1 MGLVCSQVPTDQPQ
15 FAQDMIERWMANA
28 LYSEDDR
35 ACDSKLLL
43 HKQLDECKSLANP
56 LVHVEANSDL

>member
-1 MGLVCSQVPTDQPQ
+1 MPTDQPQ

-35 ACDSKLLL
+35 ACDSKVLQ
-43 HKQLDECKSLANP
+43 KQLDECKALANP
-56 LVHVEANSDL
+56 LVHVEANLDL